1 MWALLP
7 VHAHLPN
14 LRVLLAQFSLS
25 YTQQIPRI
33 PTVSFWAQ
41 GPMWPQASVSFPSGL
56 GQLPSVLVMLALTL
70 LERTGQCLV
79 NAP

>member
-41 GPMWPQASVSFPSGL
+41 VPRGLRHLSPSLLVWDSSPLFSSCWP
-56 GQLPSVLVMLALTL
+56 
-70 LERTGQCLV
+70 
-79 NAP
+79 